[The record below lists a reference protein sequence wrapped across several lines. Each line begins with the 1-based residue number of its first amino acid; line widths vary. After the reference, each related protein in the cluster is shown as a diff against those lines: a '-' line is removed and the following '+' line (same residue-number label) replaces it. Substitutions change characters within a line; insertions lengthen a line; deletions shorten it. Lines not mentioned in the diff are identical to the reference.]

1 MTGPPA
7 RRHGSEGEQP
17 TGRALTGSLL
27 SRGRKEGG
35 SGSSGLPGDLSQ
47 AREGSHFCHLLP
59 LCYRGRKFPAGSS
72 PGR

>member
-59 LCYRGRKFPAGSS
+59 LCYRGRKIPAGSS